1 VGPSGMER
9 HRGSGSSVEWSAVA
23 LGLSYVVRYV
33 MRCWRPHRATGAL
46 IGLLVLVQQGY
57 GALVAY
63 SLKSLVDT
71 VIPAEDIAK
80 FATIVVMLAVAWAAA
95 AAAGIGTEVLA
106 ARTAG
111 AILTSLRARLFR
123 HIQTLSLAFFSRHHS
138 ADLVTRFTSDLAE
151 IERGVTSRL
160 VDFVIAMIG
169 LLIYLPLLF
178 ALDWR
183 LTALVVVGLPFA
195 IVGGNKVAA
204 RAQRARYE
212 LRTAEGVMAAA
223 VSENVRTQPVVKLFG
238 LAERA
243 SQGFDDKLEKVR
255 SEYVKST
262 ALSALVGTTSTFA
275 VLLFQAIVMAVG
287 AWLALV
293 GEMKP
298 GALVAFVTLH
308 AAVSKQAYDLA
319 KKVVPSL
326 IGASAGIQR
335 LEELLAEKPEVV
347 DRPGAFELP
356 HAAADIHFH
365 DVTFGY
371 PGEPPSLIDLD
382 LAIPA
387 GSRVAIVG
395 GSGSGKS
402 TVLRLLMRLYDPE
415 LGVVTI
421 GNFDLREV
429 ALSSLHKEIGVVFQ
443 EALLVDD
450 TIAENIRV
458 GKAEATREEVE
469 AAARAAEVHAAIMTN
484 PAGYETRI
492 GEAGGRLSG
501 GERQRIAIARALVR
515 DPSLLILDE
524 ATSALDP
531 DAEEAIGQTL
541 KKLQGRTIVSV
552 THRLASARDMDRII
566 VLSNGAVAE
575 EGTHDELVAKG
586 GIYAA
591 MWRKQSGVQVTDS
604 GAAHI
609 DEAWLRDIPLL
620 ARAPASLL
628 ASIAGAVVL
637 ERVPAETTV
646 FEKGSVGDKLYIVAR
661 GRAAVIVDDEVVAT
675 LSDGEFFG
683 ELALLHNIRRSAT
696 VRTVT
701 PCWFL
706 TLTRE
711 KLETLLAS
719 APDVRAEIHRVAQA
733 RVAERG

>member
-1 VGPSGMER
+1 
-9 HRGSGSSVEWSAVA
+9 
-23 LGLSYVVRYV
+23 
-33 MRCWRPHRATGAL
+33 MRCWKPHRTTGAL

-71 VIPAEDIAK
+71 VIPNDDIAK
-80 FATIVVMLAVAWAAA
+80 FATIAVMLAVAWAAA
-95 AAAGIGTEVLA
+95 AAAGIGTEILA

-123 HIQTLSLAFFSRHHS
+123 HIQSLSLAFFSRHHS

-160 VDFVIAMIG
+160 VDFVIAIIG

-195 IVGGNKVAA
+195 IVGGNRVAA
-204 RAQRARYE
+204 RAQVARYD
-212 LRTAEGVMAAA
+212 LRTAEGTMAAA
-223 VSENVRTQPVVKLFG
+223 VAENVRTQPVVKLFG

-243 SQGFDDKLEKVR
+243 SQSFDDKLEKVR

-287 AWLALV
+287 AWLALI

-298 GALVAFVTLH
+298 GSLVAFVTLH

-335 LEELLAEKPEVV
+335 LEELLGEKPEVV
-347 DRPGAFELP
+347 DRPDAFKLP
-356 HAAADIHFH
+356 HAAADIEFH
-365 DVTFGY
+365 KVTFGY

-415 LGVVTI
+415 VGVVTI

-429 ALSSLHKEIGVVFQ
+429 SLTSLHKEIGVVFQ

-450 TIAENIRV
+450 TIAENIKI
-458 GKAEATREEVE
+458 GKADATREEIE
-469 AAARAAEVHAAIMTN
+469 TAAKAAEVHASIMSN
-484 PAGYETRI
+484 SAGYETRI
-492 GEAGGRLSG
+492 GEAGGKLSG

-515 DPSLLILDE
+515 DPSLLVLDE

-531 DAEEAIGQTL
+531 DSEEAIGETL

-552 THRLASARDMDRII
+552 THRLASAREMDRIV
-566 VLSNGAVAE
+566 VLSAGAVAE

-586 GIYAA
+586 GMYAT
-591 MWRKQSGVQVTDS
+591 MWRKQSGVRVTES
-604 GAAHI
+604 GAARV
-609 DEAWLRDIPLL
+609 DEAWLREIPLL
-620 ARAPASLL
+620 ARAPQSLL
-628 ASIAGAVVL
+628 ASIASAVEL

-646 FEKGSVGDKLYIVAR
+646 FEKGQVGDKLYIVAR
-661 GRAAVIVDDEVVAT
+661 GRAAVIDDDDVVAT

-706 TLTRE
+706 TLSRD
-711 KLETLLAS
+711 KLDTLLAG
-719 APDVRAEIHRVAQA
+719 APEVRAEIHRVAQA
-733 RVAERG
+733 RAAERG

>member
-1 VGPSGMER
+1 
-9 HRGSGSSVEWSAVA
+9 VA
-23 LGLSYVVRYV
+23 IGLSYVVRYV
-33 MRCWRPHRATGAL
+33 MRCWRPHRKTGAL

-71 VIPAEDIAK
+71 VIPAEDIAR

-95 AAAGIGTEVLA
+95 AAAGIGTEILA

-111 AILTSLRARLFR
+111 AILTALRARLFR
-123 HIQTLSLAFFSRHHS
+123 HIQSLSLAFFSRHHS

-160 VDFVIAMIG
+160 VDFVIAIIG

-195 IVGGNKVAA
+195 IVGGNKVAG
-204 RAQRARYE
+204 RAQVARYE

-223 VSENVRTQPVVKLFG
+223 VAENVRTQAVVKLFG
-238 LAERA
+238 LADRA
-243 SQGFDDKLEKVR
+243 SSAFDDKLERVR

-275 VLLFQAIVMAVG
+275 VLLFQAIVMGVG

-298 GALVAFVTLH
+298 GSLVAFVTLH
-308 AAVSKQAYDLA
+308 AAVSKQTYDLA
-319 KKVVPSL
+319 KKVIPSL

-335 LEELLAEKPEVV
+335 LDELLGEKPEVADKEGSFV
-347 DRPGAFELP
+347 LP
-356 HAAADIHFH
+356 HATADIQFH
-365 DVTFGY
+365 KVTFGY
-371 PGEPPSLIDLD
+371 PGESPSLIDLD
-382 LAIPA
+382 LVIPA

-415 LGVVTI
+415 LGIVTI

-429 ALSSLHKEIGVVFQ
+429 SLASLHKEIGVVFQ

-458 GKAEATREEVE
+458 GKADATREEIE
-469 AAARAAEVHAAIMTN
+469 AAAKAAEVHATIVSN

-515 DPSLLILDE
+515 DPSLLVLDE

-531 DAEEAIGQTL
+531 DSEDAIGKTL
-541 KKLQGRTIVSV
+541 EKLSGRTIVSV
-552 THRLASARDMDRII
+552 THRLTSARGMDRII
-566 VLSNGAVAE
+566 VLANGGVAE

-586 GIYAA
+586 GIYAT
-591 MWRKQSGVQVTDS
+591 MWRKQSGVHVSES
-604 GAAHI
+604 GARV

-620 ARAPASLL
+620 VRAPAELL
-628 ASIAGAVVL
+628 AKIATSVVL

-646 FEKGSVGDKLYIVAR
+646 FEKGQVGDKLYIVAR
-661 GRAAVIVDDEVVAT
+661 GRAAVLVDDDVVAT
-675 LSDGEFFG
+675 LGDGEFFG

-711 KLETLLAS
+711 KLDALLAD
-719 APDVRAEIHRVAQA
+719 APEVRAEIHRVAQA
-733 RVAERG
+733 RTAEQR